1 MGGGW
6 KEVEPAHLT
15 LVEEAHVGDAG
26 VVGDFEGS
34 WSLWS
39 WGFSILV
46 QEWRESETAER
57 KVYGC
62 ADTFSPLINNLP
74 SSPLFKTRDGSLK
87 PPTIRL

>member
-15 LVEEAHVGDAG
+15 LVEEARVGDAG

-46 QEWRESETAER
+46 QEWRESETAGRKER
-57 KVYGC
+57 KSC
-62 ADTFSPLINNLP
+62 CMQFNLEASRAEMKEFWSYMIGP
-74 SSPLFKTRDGSLK
+74 ILS
-87 PPTIRL
+87 